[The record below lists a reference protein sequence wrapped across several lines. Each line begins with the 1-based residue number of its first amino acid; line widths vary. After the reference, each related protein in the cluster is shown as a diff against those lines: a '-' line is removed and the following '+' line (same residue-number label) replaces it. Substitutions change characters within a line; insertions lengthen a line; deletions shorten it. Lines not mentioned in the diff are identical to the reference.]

1 MHSRFARAD
10 SGRGEKSMPLAA
22 PCCGQIASRRWRSQ
36 LRVAG
41 IRYTTCRR
49 VQEIVGSRRRACF
62 FGLGFRRGT
71 FFPVSESKT
80 GGANAFI
87 GGRSIRLVSY
97 NEASTSA
104 AGCPESDDATR
115 AYSDCSPAH
124 RITSGYTLRSSLRCG
139 ARNPFGPRTAFATPS
154 GCEPPRTPSLLVW
167 GDEARAKLALRR
179 CTAVVPSARTRSCR
193 ERQRVT
199 D

>member
-1 MHSRFARAD
+1 
-10 SGRGEKSMPLAA
+10 MPLVA

-139 ARNPFGPRTAFATPS
+139 ARSIVLSRCSCGLGAKGRRVVRLAAPHSDKLPPATISRSRFA
-154 GCEPPRTPSLLVW
+154 
-167 GDEARAKLALRR
+167 LAMQVCCAHGRR
-179 CTAVVPSARTRSCR
+179 GNFV
-193 ERQRVT
+193 
-199 D
+199 